1 MDFLAR
7 VIGDVNN
14 ILWSYVI
21 IAMLIG
27 LGLYFSFRVKFVQ
40 VRYFGEMIRL
50 LGDGA
55 SSKTR
60 KAQKE
65 KSGVSSFQAFCMSTA
80 SRVGTGN
87 LAGVAIAISA
97 GGPGAVFWMWLIAVI
112 GGASAFVESTLAQI
126 YKVKDGNAFRGGP
139 AYYMEKGLNKR
150 WLGVVFSVLI
160 TVSFGLIFNAVQSN
174 TVAAAFDG
182 AFKTDSRLVGLVMAG
197 LLAVIIFGG
206 VKRIARAVEMIVP
219 VMAIIYVAVAL
230 FVVVT
235 NITAIPYVFKEIF
248 LHAFGIKEVVGGGL
262 GAAILLGVKRGLFSN
277 EAGMGSAPNAAATAN
292 VTHPVKQGFIQTLGV
307 FTDTLLICSCTAFII
322 LLSDVHNAADLNGIQ
337 LTQQALSQ
345 HIGPWASIFVAVA
358 IFLFAFSSLVGNY
371 YYGET
376 NIEFLNGSKVLL
388 NAYRIAVLG
397 MVMLGSVATIQIVW
411 DLADLFMGIMAVIN
425 LVAIVFLSKYAF
437 AALSDYIK
445 QKKQGKDPV
454 FYAESIPGLNN
465 TECWDKPAVADKEKA
480 V

>member
-60 KAQKE
+60 NAQKE

-235 NITAIPYVFKEIF
+235 NITSIPYVFKEIF

-388 NAYRIAVLG
+388 TAYRIAVLG

-411 DLADLFMGIMAVIN
+411 DVADLFMGIMAVIN

-437 AALSDYIK
+437 AALSDYVN

-454 FYAESIPGLNN
+454 FYADSIPGLKN
-465 TECWDKPAVADKEKA
+465 TECWDKSAVADKEKA